1 MRMQY
6 FLQYSY
12 GHLHTS
18 SADNETAE
26 FANTVDPDEAAHNEP
41 SHRDLH
47 CLPFSPRI
55 LIRIQLVRNI
65 YLNRTAKTP

>member
-12 GHLHTS
+12 GRLNTS

-26 FANTVDPDEAAHNEP
+26 FANTVDPDEAAHIKP

-47 CLPFSPRI
+47 YLPFSPRI
-55 LIRIQLVRNI
+55 LNTIQLV
-65 YLNRTAKTP
+65 